1 MMNLE
6 KMKQRKKDL
15 HLTNQE
21 LAERSGVPLGTVN
34 KIFSGATKSPKYTT
48 LLALETVLGM
58 YFYEDEDGPYVSVAR
73 EEVLRYGAEYTVED
87 YYALPE
93 KVRAELID
101 GQFYYMAAPG
111 RVHQEI
117 LGELYYC
124 VKDYIRKKKG
134 ACRVYMAPF
143 DVRLDED
150 DRTVV
155 QPDLSVVCRRE
166 FLDDKGMK
174 GAPDFV
180 AEVISES
187 TGKKD
192 YTLTLRKY
200 WNGGVREY
208 WVVDPLKEKIVTYQF
223 QGEEMDM
230 KIYGFG
236 DRVPVGI
243 FEDLEIDFGGFD
255 M

>member
-6 KMKQRKKDL
+6 KMKQRKKEL

-34 KIFSGATKSPKYTT
+34 KIFSGATKSPKYDT

-58 YFYEDEDGPYVSVAR
+58 YFYHDGDGPYISMVR
-73 EEVLRYGAEYTVED
+73 EEVPSYGEKYTIED

-111 RVHQEI
+111 RIHQEI
-117 LGELYYC
+117 LGELHYY

-134 ACRVYMAPF
+134 KCRVYAAPF
-143 DVRLDED
+143 DVRLDKD

-155 QPDLSVVCRRE
+155 QPDLSVVCHTE
-166 FLDDKGMK
+166 LLDERGMK

-192 YTLTLRKY
+192 YTLKLRKY
-200 WNGGVREY
+200 WNAGVKEY
-208 WVVDPLKEKIVTYQF
+208 WVIDPLKKKIVTYQF
-223 QGEEMDM
+223 QGEDMDI
-230 KIYGFG
+230 KLYGFM
-236 DRVPVGI
+236 DKVPVGI
-243 FEDLEIDFGGFD
+243 YEDLVIDFGAFQL
-255 M
+255 

>member
-21 LAERSGVPLGTVN
+21 LAERSGVPLGTIN

-58 YFYEDEDGPYVSVAR
+58 YFYHDEDGPYVSTVR
-73 EEVLRYGAEYTVED
+73 EEAVRYGAEYTAKD

-111 RVHQEI
+111 RIHQEI
-117 LGELYYC
+117 LGELHYC
-124 VKDYIRKKKG
+124 MKDYIRKKKG
-134 ACRVYMAPF
+134 TCRVYVAPF

-150 DRTVV
+150 DKTVV

-166 FLDDKGMK
+166 LLDDKGMR

-192 YTLTLRKY
+192 YTVKLRKY
-200 WNGGVREY
+200 WNAGVREY
-208 WVVDPLKEKIVTYQF
+208 WVVDPFREKIVTYRF

-230 KIYGFG
+230 KIYGFR
-236 DRVPVGI
+236 DKVPVGI
-243 FEDLEIDFGGFD
+243 FEDLDIDFGGFEV
-255 M
+255 